1 MEQEGNHLALK
12 KLTVVDMV
20 VSPPDRRMPME
31 EAMVAGRLALT
42 MLMDLGDR

>member
-1 MEQEGNHLALK
+1 MEQEGNRLALK
-12 KLTVVDMV
+12 KLMALDTV

-31 EAMVAGRLALT
+31 EATVAGRLALT